1 MPLATYSPTWETSLL
16 SSLNY
21 PLGNPAYANAKYSF
35 VKSIVTGITL
45 FFTGKPVT
53 TVDDGQSYNQA
64 AGVGT
69 GQGLTGFL
77 LPAYQSAFQAE
88 MSLVFK
94 TTMTQEGIITMNAIG
109 NTFMTALQ
117 NISISTTHPNVTVGD
132 GTAKIDPPLVASALQ
147 AQLYSSAVPPVNQN
161 PLYSRWFDYSG
172 VIAKAIVAG
181 SSALTGSVVITG
193 VTTVPPPPTTV
204 PIGAGTGT
212 IS

>member
-1 MPLATYSPTWETSLL
+1 
-16 SSLNY
+16 
-21 PLGNPAYANAKYSF
+21 
-35 VKSIVTGITL
+35 
-45 FFTGKPVT
+45 
-53 TVDDGQSYNQA
+53 
-64 AGVGT
+64 
-69 GQGLTGFL
+69 
-77 LPAYQSAFQAE
+77 
-88 MSLVFK
+88 
-94 TTMTQEGIITMNAIG
+94 
-109 NTFMTALQ
+109 MTALQ